1 MKKRGYLQYL
11 KDIAGNDI
19 KYEIKYVGTDES
31 VKQEIYFFQR
41 LLSGFNRHYLSEDG
55 YYLKTKPEVHE
66 TIKQLKVALT
76 LQGLEIS
83 ENIIESIVE
92 TYNLIIQKSGEVSMK
107 ECLDVRK
114 KVNKK
119 YNNSFN
125 SSTYSANY
133 NYEIKK

>member
-11 KDIAGNDI
+11 KNIAGNDI
-19 KYEIKYVGTDES
+19 KFENKYVATDEA

-41 LLSGFNRHYLSEDG
+41 LLSGFGKHYLSEEG
-55 YYLKTKPEVHE
+55 YYLKNKP
-66 TIKQLKVALT
+66 TIDENISQLKVALS

-83 ENIIESIVE
+83 ENILESIVE
-92 TYNLIIQKSGEVSMK
+92 TYNLIIQKGSEASMK

-119 YNNSFN
+119 YNQ
-125 SSTYSANY
+125 NY
-133 NYEIKK
+133 TFVYTK

>member
-11 KDIAGNDI
+11 KNIAGNDI
-19 KYEIKYVGTDES
+19 KYENKYVATDEA

-41 LLSGFNRHYLSEDG
+41 LLSGFGKHYLSEEG
-55 YYLKTKPEVHE
+55 YYLKNKP
-66 TIKQLKVALT
+66 TIDENISQLKVALS

-83 ENIIESIVE
+83 ENILESIVE
-92 TYNLIIQKSGEVSMK
+92 TYNLIIQKGSEASMK

-119 YNNSFN
+119 YNQ
-125 SSTYSANY
+125 NY
-133 NYEIKK
+133 TFVYTK

>member
-1 MKKRGYLQYL
+1 MKKRGYLEYL
-11 KDIAGNDI
+11 KSIAGKDI
-19 KYEIKYVGTDES
+19 KFENKYVTDEAI
-31 VKQEIYFFQR
+31 KQEIYFFQR
-41 LLSGFNRHYLSEDG
+41 LLSGFGEKYLSEEG
-55 YYLKTKPEVHE
+55 YYLKTKP
-66 TIKQLKVALT
+66 TIDKTIRQLKVGLS

-125 SSTYSANY
+125 SSTYSAIY

>member
-1 MKKRGYLQYL
+1 MKNRGYLQYL

-19 KYEIKYVGTDES
+19 KYENKYVGTDEA

-55 YYLKTKPEVHE
+55 YYLKTKPEVSE
-66 TIKQLKVALT
+66 TISQLKVALT

-119 YNNSFN
+119 YNQ
-125 SSTYSANY
+125 NY
-133 NYEIKK
+133 TFVYTK

>member
-19 KYEIKYVGTDES
+19 KFENKYVTTDEA

-41 LLSGFNRHYLSEDG
+41 LLSGFNKQYLSEEG
-55 YYLKTKPEVHE
+55 YYLKSKP
-66 TIKQLKVALT
+66 TIDESISQLKVALS

-83 ENIIESIVE
+83 ENILESIVE
-92 TYNLIIQKSGEVSMK
+92 TYNLIMQKSGDVSIK

-119 YNNSFN
+119 YNQ
-125 SSTYSANY
+125 NY
-133 NYEIKK
+133 TFVYTK

>member
-19 KYEIKYVGTDES
+19 KYENKYVGTDEA

-41 LLSGFNRHYLSEDG
+41 LLSGFNRHYLSEDS
-55 YYLKTKPEVHE
+55 YYLKTKPEVSE
-66 TIKQLKVALT
+66 TIRQLKVALS

-119 YNNSFN
+119 YNQ
-125 SSTYSANY
+125 NY
-133 NYEIKK
+133 TFVYTK

>member
-19 KYEIKYVGTDES
+19 KFENKYVTTDEA

-41 LLSGFNRHYLSEDG
+41 LLSGFNKQYLSEEG
-55 YYLKTKPEVHE
+55 YYLKSKP
-66 TIKQLKVALT
+66 TIDESIRQLKVALS
-76 LQGLEIS
+76 LQGLDIS

-92 TYNLIIQKSGEVSMK
+92 TYNLIIQKSGDVSMK

-119 YNNSFN
+119 YNQ
-125 SSTYSANY
+125 NY
-133 NYEIKK
+133 TFVYTK

>member
-11 KDIAGNDI
+11 KTIAGNDV
-19 KYEIKYVGTDES
+19 KFENKYVATDEA

-41 LLSGFNRHYLSEDG
+41 LLSGFGKHYLSEEG
-55 YYLKTKPEVHE
+55 YYLKNKP
-66 TIKQLKVALT
+66 TIDENISQLKVALS

-83 ENIIESIVE
+83 ENILESIVE
-92 TYNLIIQKSGEVSMK
+92 TYNLIIQKGSEASMK

-119 YNNSFN
+119 YNQ
-125 SSTYSANY
+125 NY
-133 NYEIKK
+133 TFVYTK

>member
-11 KDIAGNDI
+11 KNIAGNDI
-19 KYEIKYVGTDES
+19 KFENKYVATDEA

-41 LLSGFNRHYLSEDG
+41 LLSGFGKHYLSEEG
-55 YYLKTKPEVHE
+55 YYLKNKP
-66 TIKQLKVALT
+66 TIDENISQLKVALS

-83 ENIIESIVE
+83 ENIMESIVE
-92 TYNLIIQKSGEVSMK
+92 TYNLIIKKGSEASMK

-119 YNNSFN
+119 YNQ
-125 SSTYSANY
+125 NY
-133 NYEIKK
+133 TFVYTK

>member
-1 MKKRGYLQYL
+1 MKKRGYLEYL
-11 KDIAGNDI
+11 KSIAGNDI
-19 KYEIKYVGTDES
+19 KYENKYVGTDEA

-55 YYLKTKPEVHE
+55 YYLKTKPEVSE
-66 TIKQLKVALT
+66 TIRQLKVALT

-107 ECLDVRK
+107 DCFDVRK

-119 YNNSFN
+119 YNQ
-125 SSTYSANY
+125 NY
-133 NYEIKK
+133 TFVYTK

>member
-11 KDIAGNDI
+11 KTIAGNDI
-19 KYEIKYVGTDES
+19 MYENKSVNTDEA

-41 LLSGFNRHYLSEDG
+41 LLSGFGKHYLSEEG

-92 TYNLIIQKSGEVSMK
+92 TYNLILQKGGEVSMK
-107 ECLDVRK
+107 DCFEVRK

-119 YNNSFN
+119 YNQNWTF
-125 SSTYSANY
+125 
-133 NYEIKK
+133 NYEINK